1 MPKHIRVERDR
12 LKEGGREKERKGG
25 RRGERRREERER
37 KSKSWFCFEKSFI
50 WKIERASL

>member
-1 MPKHIRVERDR
+1 MPNHIRFERDR
-12 LKEGGREKERKGG
+12 LKEGGEKRKGR
-25 RRGERRREERER
+25 RRGERRGEERER